1 MASIY
6 ESRGPSVQLTGP
18 SVNTGFSPVQ
28 AYDPSRMM
36 LQQSERDLEAFAG
49 FSRTLGEFIQQKG
62 KERNQAEYNKG
73 VADVLNGEIQP
84 NPQAFQQYK
93 AKVKVLET
101 AAMADEAVAKSMEE
115 TNVGAAE
122 TYRQQSPAATGWR
135 AYGQAVT
142 ITQQA
147 AGQIESSIGSFLK
160 DTETKISLA
169 QPDGSVRVITPSQA
183 KTQPELMAVWASG
196 LEKFMNET
204 GIRGINPAI
213 LAENLTPVMVRAKAK
228 LLSDRM
234 DEIALNNKKERLDLL
249 GAETGK
255 TLPGFKDPQQAQILA
270 TSTFKRAYEL
280 TGNWKEANELGNQ
293 IILKKVEALG
303 YSDPE
308 LAKTI
313 LDNYENSL
321 IDPEQP
327 QLLGVR
333 DRFGEDIGALRSKLN
348 GTIKEQARE
357 AEESAKEE
365 INGLLNAYQA
375 NPSPGLYSDVEKQLE
390 SRQLLYPEAT
400 EALNKLREL
409 GKNYNPKNDE
419 ALMQAIEKGTIKSYA
434 DVLALKAVNAI
445 SDKAAQDAKALL
457 PGVDLEKTLP
467 PRNTMISFGRDY
479 LRNQMKAM
487 GISDA
492 AFTDK
497 TASTLNAVVDAAS
510 AATLRQLQSKEMDRF
525 KAQTFMEEQIKAALG
540 PNGDFAPRQDAG
552 KNWILPTPGSIR
564 GLAPVRPRK
573 DGPTGFDMANQA
585 LNKLP
590 KIASARRDIMI
601 NRERLELNLDV
612 LQNGGQPSADFD
624 VLVRASGLSRPQFIQ
639 KQLKFYPELQYN
651 PSSDAGAQKYQDNL
665 KYDRPAAEGLANPRI
680 VGEQRDR
687 LRLRIQRAKQQQL
700 TSSAPFSPSGKSFG
714 AGDYGGLAALISSG
728 EGGFNSINRGV
739 AGDTPGGMNL
749 TSMTI
754 GQVEKLQNSG
764 EVFAVGFAQWIPGN
778 LAGARKAANLPPTA
792 KMTPENQLK
801 MFWGYVLNSNKR
813 PILRDYLLGK
823 NNNVDA
829 AQNELAYE
837 WAAVKDPSGRGKY
850 DGDKGGNKASIGAQ
864 KARNALMAARNALSR
879 SRLPPPS

>member
-1 MASIY
+1 MDSIY
-6 ESRGPSVQLTGP
+6 ESRGQKVQLTGTTR
-18 SVNTGFSPVQ
+18 NLGFNPVQ
-28 AYDPSRMM
+28 AYDPTRMM
-36 LQQSERDLEAFAG
+36 LDQSQKNLESFAG
-49 FSRTLGEFIQQKG
+49 FSKTLNEFIQQKG
-62 KERNQAEYNKG
+62 KDYIKNEYDKG
-73 VADVLNGEIQP
+73 VADVINGTIQP
-84 NPQAFQQYK
+84 NPEALQKYQ
-93 AKVKVLET
+93 AKVKVLEN
-101 AAMADEAVAKSMEE
+101 AAMADEAVAKQMEQ
-115 TNVGAAE
+115 TDIGAAE

-147 AGQIESSIGSFLK
+147 AGQIDATLGSFLK
-160 DTETKISLA
+160 DTETKIPLI

-183 KTQPELMAVWASG
+183 KTQPELMAVWETG
-196 LEKFMNET
+196 LRKFMGDM

-213 LAENLTPVMVRAKAK
+213 LSEHLTPVMVRTKAK
-228 LLSDRM
+228 LLGDRM
-234 DEIALNNKKERLDLL
+234 NEIALNNKKERLDLL
-249 GAETGK
+249 GAETGDK
-255 TLPGFKDPQQAQILA
+255 LPGFKDPQQAQILA

-357 AEESAKEE
+357 AEESAVEE
-365 INGLLNAYQA
+365 INGLVNAYES
-375 NPSPGLYSDVEKQLE
+375 NPSPGLYADVVKQLE
-390 SRQLLYPEAT
+390 ARQLLYPEAT
-400 EALNKLREL
+400 QALNKVREL

-434 DVLALKAVNAI
+434 DVLALKSINAI
-445 SDKAAQDAKALL
+445 SDKAAQDAKGLL
-457 PGVDLEKTLP
+457 PSVDLEKTLP
-467 PRNTMISFGRDY
+467 PRSTMISFGRDY

-510 AATLRQLQSKEMDRF
+510 AATLRQLQSKDMDRF

-540 PNGDFAPRQDAG
+540 PNGDFAPRRDKATGQY
-552 KNWILPTPGSIR
+552 ILPTPGSIR
-564 GLAPVRPRK
+564 GLAPVRPRT
-573 DGPTGFDMANQA
+573 DGPTGFDLGNQV
-585 LNKLP
+585 LSKLP
-590 KIASARRDIMI
+590 KVASARRDIMI
-601 NRERLELNLDV
+601 NEERLRLNLDV

-639 KQLKFYPELQYN
+639 KQLKYYPNLEYN
-651 PSSDAGAQKYQDNL
+651 PSADAAAQKYQENL

-687 LRLRIQRAKQQQL
+687 LRMRIQRAKQQQTIQDQYQPGADVPAGKGSRQQALKQAADQLGIRPVDLAAVMSLETGGTFNPGIAGGAGGAYRGLIQFGPSEQKTYGWNKNQTFEEQVLGPVVKYLKARGVKPGHGVQELYAAILTGNVANIKNGGLDWKDSFGTSVRGALPSLTKGGHYRNAVKFL
-700 TSSAPFSPSGKSFG
+700 TSS
-714 AGDYGGLAALISSG
+714 
-728 EGGFNSINRGV
+728 
-739 AGDTPGGMNL
+739 
-749 TSMTI
+749 
-754 GQVEKLQNSG
+754 
-764 EVFAVGFAQWIPGN
+764 
-778 LAGARKAANLPPTA
+778 
-792 KMTPENQLK
+792 
-801 MFWGYVLNSNKR
+801 
-813 PILRDYLLGK
+813 
-823 NNNVDA
+823 
-829 AQNELAYE
+829 
-837 WAAVKDPSGRGKY
+837 
-850 DGDKGGNKASIGAQ
+850 
-864 KARNALMAARNALSR
+864 
-879 SRLPPPS
+879 